1 MSEDQP
7 VISPM
12 MRDGS
17 PADPEKFGVVAIDF
31 QTTEQ
36 AIVEAGANVV
46 QRLECLEY
54 DMRRVRDEALLDLAK
69 GRADLNLLC
78 GAASFTV
85 PIEQEIQ
92 TNANVAPRVTL
103 EEMSGIFD
111 SANNGKF
118 RVPMQDGALA
128 SVSFWWSDF
137 RNKLEAMISDDCHG
151 LRVFQLRRIDA
162 DSPLELTRQ
171 EVCDGMAEGL
181 TKLVEGYALKEKLAD
196 SAPK

>member
-17 PADPEKFGVVAIDF
+17 PADPEKFGVVVIDF

-118 RVPMQDGALA
+118 RVPMQNGALA

>member
-162 DSPLELTRQ
+162 DSPIELTRQ

>member
-36 AIVEAGANVV
+36 AIVA
-46 QRLECLEY
+46 
-54 DMRRVRDEALLDLAK
+54 
-69 GRADLNLLC
+69 
-78 GAASFTV
+78 
-85 PIEQEIQ
+85 
-92 TNANVAPRVTL
+92 L
-103 EEMSGIFD
+103 EELRGKFD

>member
-196 SAPK
+196 SALK

>member
-1 MSEDQP
+1 MSED
-7 VISPM
+7 
-12 MRDGS
+12 
-17 PADPEKFGVVAIDF
+17 

-36 AIVEAGANVV
+36 AIVA
-46 QRLECLEY
+46 
-54 DMRRVRDEALLDLAK
+54 
-69 GRADLNLLC
+69 
-78 GAASFTV
+78 
-85 PIEQEIQ
+85 
-92 TNANVAPRVTL
+92 L
-103 EEMSGIFD
+103 EEMSGTFD

-181 TKLVEGYALKEKLAD
+181 TKLVEGYALKEKLAY

>member
-17 PADPEKFGVVAIDF
+17 PADPEKFGVVVIDF

-78 GAASFTV
+78 GAATFTV

-92 TNANVAPRVTL
+92 ANANVAPRVTL